1 VAAGSLAKKETG
13 YYNYTMS
20 KNNLEYKQYAAF
32 INRENELKEL
42 RKYIDKEP
50 SEILFLHGP
59 KSSGKTTL
67 LYKFIEQI
75 EKEQKLDVKFL
86 NLRKRLIQNYKDF
99 LTIFFGMD
107 YSKSKEDVKE
117 KREYDLKFF
126 KLSVEVLK
134 GMETGELDPFVIME
148 TEFLK
153 QRKRGTKPVVI
164 IDELQAIDHIYM
176 TDGNERQLI
185 IELFNFF
192 VSMTKESHLAHVIIA
207 SSDGY
212 FLNTVYT
219 DSKLKK
225 SSEFYKVDY
234 LSKEDVM
241 EWLLNLEKYSKIKDY
256 TITPEDA
263 EKIWDTVGGSMW
275 EIQYILTGLFD
286 HPIDEVLTL
295 YKEKMRSIIAHDTEF
310 DKNKQLVLKVVND
323 KKIVRSTDLEN
334 LSIKALELKELL
346 RDMVRNNI
354 LYFDP
359 TKAIYYPQGKSYQW
373 GIQLYFEGT

>member
-1 VAAGSLAKKETG
+1 MNE
-13 YYNYTMS
+13 
-20 KNNLEYKQYAAF
+20 NNLEYSQYAAF
-32 INRENELKEL
+32 INRETELKEL

-67 LYKFIEQI
+67 LYKFFQQV
-75 EKEQKLDVKFL
+75 EKEQRLDVKFL
-86 NLRKRLIQNYKDF
+86 NLRKLLIPNYKDF
-99 LTIFFGMD
+99 IKIFFGVD
-107 YSKSKEDVKE
+107 YSRSKEDVKE

-134 GMETGELDPFVIME
+134 GMETGELDPFVVME
-148 TEFLK
+148 KEFLK
-153 QRKRGTKPVVI
+153 QRKKGVKPVVI

-176 TDGNERQLI
+176 TNGKERQLV

-192 VSMTKESHLAHVIIA
+192 VAMTKESHLAHVIIA

-234 LSKEDVM
+234 LPRADVM

-256 TITPEDA
+256 TLTE
-263 EKIWDTVGGSMW
+263 EEVERIWDTLGGSMW
-275 EIQYILTGLFD
+275 EIQYLLGQLFD
-286 HPIDEVLTL
+286 NPIDDVLTL
-295 YKEKMRSIIAHDTEF
+295 YKKKIKGVIVHYIGA
-310 DKNKQLVLKVVND
+310 ND
-323 KKIVRSTDLEN
+323 KKEKILHLFLNKDQATLKDFVRAGIGKDEV
-334 LSIKALELKELL
+334 EELL
-346 RDMVRNNI
+346 QDMVKNNI

-359 TKAIYYPQGKSYQW
+359 TEAIYYPQGRSYQW
-373 GIQLYFEGT
+373 GIKLYFL